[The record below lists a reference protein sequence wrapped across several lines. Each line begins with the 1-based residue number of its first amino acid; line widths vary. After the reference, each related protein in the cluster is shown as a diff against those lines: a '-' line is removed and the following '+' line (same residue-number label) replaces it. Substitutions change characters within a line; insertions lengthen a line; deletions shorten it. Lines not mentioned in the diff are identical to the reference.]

1 MCGIAGIVSD
11 NPGHISKQL
20 LRNMTDVIAHR
31 GPDGEGHWINTNNNV
46 GLGHRRLAII
56 DLSDAAAQPMHYG
69 DRYTIIHNG
78 EIYNYLELR
87 KQLEQN
93 NYRFRTQSDTEVM
106 LAAYDYWKEDC
117 LEYFDGM
124 FAFAIWDER
133 EQKLFAARDRLGE
146 KPFYYSQ
153 KNGSLYFASEMKAL
167 WAAGIERKPDQ
178 SSLFNFLTLGYTQN
192 PGDAG
197 ATSFQHIHK
206 LPAGSYFHYTNNKK
220 EISIKKYWDIDP
232 ATQIEITEEK
242 AIEKFGSL
250 LSQSVR
256 LRLRADVKT
265 GVSLSGGLD
274 SSSILSMVNSISV
287 HGNKPD
293 TFSAIFPGYE
303 KDESDNIRAITEKLD
318 VKNYRVE
325 PNAENFLQYFE
336 KICYHQEEPFQ
347 SSSIYAQYEVFK
359 LAHDQQVK
367 VLLDGQ
373 GADETLAGYLKY
385 YHWYWQELFATD
397 KKLLVTEIRHA
408 KALGVDET
416 WAWKN
421 KLFSLYPKSAAFFL
435 SRRMVMKQRSNDL
448 LSKDFVKS
456 AGLSFYQIPSGKTL
470 NDVLYYNSIVNG
482 LEELLRYADRNSMAH
497 GREVR
502 LPFLQHKLVEF
513 VFSLPAHFKIR
524 NGYTKWILR
533 QSMDQ
538 KLPDKIT
545 WQTKKIGFE
554 PPQQKWMEE
563 PRLQDKILVAKKILV
578 QEKILSASVL
588 DKKIQPH
595 DAYVA
600 DGFDWRILIAKELL
614 FP

>member
-1 MCGIAGIVSD
+1 
-11 NPGHISKQL
+11 
-20 LRNMTDVIAHR
+20 MTNAIAHR
-31 GPDGEGHWINTNNNV
+31 GPDGEGHWINTSNKV
-46 GLGHRRLAII
+46 GFGHRRLAII

-93 NYRFRTQSDTEVM
+93 NYRFRTQSDTEVIM
-106 LAAYDYWKEDC
+106 AAYDYWKEDC
-117 LEYFDGM
+117 LRYFDGM
-124 FAFAIWDER
+124 FAFALWDER

-153 KNGSLYFASEMKAL
+153 RDGSLYFASEMKAL

-178 SSLFNFLTLGYTQN
+178 SSLYNFLTLGYTQN

-220 EISIKKYWDIDP
+220 EIRIKKYWDIDP
-232 ATQIEITEEK
+232 AMQIEITEEK

-274 SSSILSMVNSISV
+274 SSSILNLVNSLTAA
-287 HGNKPD
+287 GNKPD
-293 TFSAIFPGYE
+293 TFSAVFPGYE
-303 KDESDNIRAITEKLD
+303 KDESENIRAITEKLD
-318 VKNYRVE
+318 VKNYQVE
-325 PNAENFLQYFE
+325 PNEERFLQNFE

-373 GADETLAGYLKY
+373 GADETLAGYPKY

-397 KKLLVTEIRHA
+397 KKLLDSEIKQAR
-408 KALGVDET
+408 ALGIDEP

-421 KLFSLYPKSAAFFL
+421 KLFSLYPKSAALFL
-435 SRRMVMKQRSNDL
+435 SRRMFMKQRSNDFL
-448 LSKDFVKS
+448 TKDFVKS
-456 AGLSFYQIPSGKTL
+456 SWSFL
-470 NDVLYYNSIVNG
+470 
-482 LEELLRYADRNSMAH
+482 
-497 GREVR
+497 
-502 LPFLQHKLVEF
+502 
-513 VFSLPAHFKIR
+513 
-524 NGYTKWILR
+524 
-533 QSMDQ
+533 
-538 KLPDKIT
+538 LPDSFGQNT
-545 WQTKKIGFE
+545 
-554 PPQQKWMEE
+554 
-563 PRLQDKILVAKKILV
+563 
-578 QEKILSASVL
+578 
-588 DKKIQPH
+588 
-595 DAYVA
+595 
-600 DGFDWRILIAKELL
+600 
-614 FP
+614 

>member
-11 NPGHISKQL
+11 NPAHISKQL
-20 LRNMTDVIAHR
+20 LRSMTNAIAHR
-31 GPDGEGHWINTNNNV
+31 GPDGEAHWINANNNV
-46 GLGHRRLAII
+46 GFGHRRLAII

-93 NYRFRTQSDTEVM
+93 NYRFRTQSDTEIIM
-106 LAAYDYWKEDC
+106 AAYDYWKEDC
-117 LEYFDGM
+117 LLYFDGM
-124 FAFAIWDER
+124 FAFALWDMQK
-133 EQKLFAARDRLGE
+133 QKLFAARDRLGE
-146 KPFYYSQ
+146 KPFYYAQ
-153 KNGSLYFASEMKAL
+153 KDGTLYFASEMKAL
-167 WAAGIERKPDQ
+167 WAAGIERKPLQ
-178 SSLFNFLTLGYTQN
+178 SSLYNFLTLGYTQN

-206 LPAGSYFHYTNNKK
+206 LPAGSYFHYTNNQK
-220 EISIKKYWDIDP
+220 EIRIKKYWDIDP
-232 ATQIEITEEK
+232 AVQIEITEEK

-274 SSSILSMVNSISV
+274 SSSILSLVNSLSAS
-287 HGNKPD
+287 GNKPD
-293 TFSAIFPGYE
+293 TFSAVFPGYE

-318 VKNYRVE
+318 VNNYQVE
-325 PNAENFLQYFE
+325 PNEERFLQYFE

-373 GADETLAGYLKY
+373 GADETLAGYSKY
-385 YHWYWQELFATD
+385 YHWYWQELFAKD
-397 KKLLVTEIRHA
+397 KKLLASEIEQAR
-408 KALGVDET
+408 ALGVNESWT
-416 WAWKN
+416 WKN
-421 KLFSLYPKSAAFFL
+421 KLFSLYPKSAALFL
-435 SRRMVMKQRSNDL
+435 SRRMFKKQRSNDFL
-448 LSKDFVKS
+448 TKDFVRS
-456 AGLSFYQIPSGKTL
+456 SGLSFYQIPSGNKL
-470 NDVLYYNSIVNG
+470 NDVLYYNSFING

-502 LPFLQHKLVEF
+502 LPFLQHQLVEF

-533 QSMDQ
+533 QNMTR

-545 WQTKKIGFE
+545 WQANKVGFE
-554 PPQQKWMEE
+554 PPQQKWMNE
-563 PRLQDKILVAKKILV
+563 PRFQEKIVSAKQILV

-588 DKKIQPH
+588 DKKNQPH
-595 DAYVA
+595 DAYAA
-600 DGFDWRILIAKELL
+600 DGFDWRILIAKEMLL
-614 FP
+614 P